1 MSEDR
6 KDPQS
11 ANVYYLKKSNHQS
24 IIYMQIKGIMDS
36 AQTLI
41 DSGSSSNFID
51 SHYVERN
58 NIETVPL
65 STKKSVIAIDGK
77 ETIEKIS
84 RKVTLEIDVEGKTL
98 KCVFYVMALGD
109 VEVILG
115 NDWLNEADPII
126 GWKDLSI
133 TYKEN
138 LIGKSAN
145 SKSDIPTEF
154 KDFLD
159 LFQEEGF
166 SELPSHR
173 EYDCAIDFKE
183 GAQLPP
189 PGKVYPMSPIESRA
203 IEEYLSKELKDGKI
217 RRSNSPVAAP

>member
-24 IIYMQIKGIMDS
+24 IIYTQIKGIMDA

-51 SHYVERN
+51 SQYVERN
-58 NIETVPL
+58 NIETIPL
-65 STKKSVIAIDGK
+65 RSERSVIAIDGK
-77 ETIEKIS
+77 EATEKIS
-84 RKVTLEIDVEGKTL
+84 RKTTLEIEVEGKTL
-98 KCVFYVMALGD
+98 KCTFYIMSLGD

-115 NDWLNEADPII
+115 NVWLKEADPII

-133 TYKEN
+133 SYKES

-145 SKSDIPTEF
+145 SKPDIPTEF
-154 KDFLD
+154 EDFID

-166 SELPSHR
+166 SELPQHR
-173 EYDCAIDFKE
+173 EYDCSIDFKE

-189 PGKVYPMSPIESRA
+189 PGKVYPMSPVESRA
-203 IEEYLSKELKDGKI
+203 I
-217 RRSNSPVAAP
+217 